1 MHACIHYANVK
12 PNRFLLFACMLPS
25 ETQLQLHPKNHSFAV
40 DERGSKGFI
49 FPPIKRAKVGTEIA
63 AARNM
68 QGSSDMRRRIPG
80 NQCCID
86 DYVQLQ
92 AMSMDRRN
100 VNGGLEWQSAAT
112 AASVVNLQHLG
123 SWVQEPEPS
132 KVSIPEP
139 RDHLNHTA
147 RRISS
152 TESYESWCLLFSGAT
167 TGEDEPDDSAANKC
181 SPRLSLAV
189 EQKAEDVVSSWPSE
203 SSCVLSPSSRSFSDC
218 SGPPGCGFAG
228 QHVNL
233 DLSLS
238 ICGS

>member
-1 MHACIHYANVK
+1 MN
-12 PNRFLLFACMLPS
+12 
-25 ETQLQLHPKNHSFAV
+25 
-40 DERGSKGFI
+40 
-49 FPPIKRAKVGTEIA
+49 RAKVGTEIA

-132 KVSIPEP
+132 KV
-139 RDHLNHTA
+139 
-147 RRISS
+147 RRVK
-152 TESYESWCLLFSGAT
+152 ESLKKDSNVVHEKAYE
-167 TGEDEPDDSAANKC
+167 K
-181 SPRLSLAV
+181 
-189 EQKAEDVVSSWPSE
+189 KI
-203 SSCVLSPSSRSFSDC
+203 SPSLVSTAF
-218 SGPPGCGFAG
+218 P
-228 QHVNL
+228 HH
-233 DLSLS
+233 
-238 ICGS
+238 